1 MKDQNRKNNGQKENG
16 QEKNAQ
22 GDREWREAA
31 KDRWEQQQPYIHWM
45 AGVDGIGSR
54 TMEKLIQYAGSP
66 KEVYE
71 MTASE
76 TEKIISARKAAALEE
91 ARKRGDALERYREME
106 EKGIRFYSLYHPRY
120 PSRLR
125 NIPDSPYGIY
135 VEGEL
140 PEEGIPSVAVIGSRQ
155 CSGYGQFMAELCGK
169 ELAAAGIHIISGMA
183 RGIDGI
189 SQRAALEAGGKIYA
203 ILGSGTDIC
212 YPSENRSIYVGAKTS
227 GAVISEYPPGTS
239 PSPLLFPRRNR
250 IISGLADLVLIIEA
264 RRRSGTLITAD
275 MALEQGKEVYALPG
289 RITDALS
296 EGCNRLLQQGA
307 NVVVSAEDMIRGLT
321 GRSNLCGTEKV
332 VFLSDM
338 QKALLQ
344 NLDDMP
350 QSLEMIKE
358 RMLLNNKEALSTT
371 ELMGQ
376 LVKLSLTG
384 YVKQIGNSYFVRETF
399 E

>member
-1 MKDQNRKNNGQKENG
+1 M
-16 QEKNAQ
+16 
-22 GDREWREAA
+22 
-31 KDRWEQQQPYIHWM
+31 
-45 AGVDGIGSR
+45 
-54 TMEKLIQYAGSP
+54 
-66 KEVYE
+66 
-71 MTASE
+71 
-76 TEKIISARKAAALEE
+76 
-91 ARKRGDALERYREME
+91 
-106 EKGIRFYSLYHPRY
+106 
-120 PSRLR
+120 
-125 NIPDSPYGIY
+125 
-135 VEGEL
+135 
-140 PEEGIPSVAVIGSRQ
+140 
-155 CSGYGQFMAELCGK
+155 
-169 ELAAAGIHIISGMA
+169 
-183 RGIDGI
+183 
-189 SQRAALEAGGKIYA
+189 
-203 ILGSGTDIC
+203 
-212 YPSENRSIYVGAKTS
+212 
-227 GAVISEYPPGTS
+227 
-239 PSPLLFPRRNR
+239 
-250 IISGLADLVLIIEA
+250 IEA
-264 RRRSGTLITAD
+264 KNRSGTLITID